1 MGNDL
6 IEIHTDGSCKGNPG
20 PGGWGVVILY
30 PDGGERHISD
40 CNDGGDTTNNE
51 MEITAVIKGLQ
62 AIPVG
67 SRVKVYTD
75 SAYVLGQMGWD
86 GKNNRPLPKK
96 YKRHTNHDILEH
108 LDQLV
113 AERNVFWQHEEAHK
127 GNVYNE
133 LADKLANKAADV
145 RGGLDERKGW

>member
-1 MGNDL
+1 MVSDL
-6 IEIHTDGSCKGNPG
+6 IEIHTDGSCKVNPG

-30 PDGGERHISD
+30 PGGEERHISG
-40 CNDGGDTTNNE
+40 CNEGDHTTNNK
-51 MEITAVIKGLQ
+51 MEIMAVIKGLL

-75 SAYVLGQMGWD
+75 SAYVLGAMGWD
-86 GKNNRPLPKK
+86 WRGGGPLRKKNNRN
-96 YKRHTNHDILEH
+96 TNHDILEQ

-127 GNVYNE
+127 GNFYNE

-145 RGGLDERKGW
+145 RGGIDERKN